1 MNEDL
6 YHAAI
11 LEAARRGA
19 LDRRLASPASTA
31 TVDNPLCGDRVTID
45 LDLADGAVARI
56 GYRVRG
62 CALCQAATALLA
74 EAAHGHP
81 VADIAVGESL
91 VRALIADGLAPPGSW
106 NGFAMF
112 APVRRFPS
120 RHGCVLIPFE
130 AFHAAAKR

>member
-1 MNEDL
+1 MTEDL

-11 LEAARRGA
+11 LEAAQHGA

-45 LDLADGAVARI
+45 LELADGAVARI

-81 VADIAVGESL
+81 AAAVALGERL
-91 VRALIADGLAPPGSW
+91 VRALVADGSAPAAPW
-106 NGFAMF
+106 HDFAMF
-112 APVRRFPS
+112 APVSRFPS

-130 AFHAAAKR
+130 AFTAAAKR